1 MVSRKTASLSR
12 RNLLK
17 SASVLGGVPPLSAS
31 QNTPKGRMTVRDR
44 FWMYGQEAGAQNGH
58 YGLPG
63 KSYISE
69 AEAAFY
75 LSIPNLIL
83 GFCHRKP
90 ETLSQYR
97 QLAVACRPFKR
108 VVGSIVGCSGE
119 TDANDRD
126 LVLQLASETPNITGV
141 IMDDFFRHAGV
152 GALTV
157 EELRQVQQR
166 LKGGNTKLD
175 LWVVLYDKQL
185 EEPVSDYLALCDVIT
200 FWSLS
205 TLHDLE
211 QMPSSFAK
219 LEKLAPM
226 ARKMLGC
233 YMYNFGES
241 KPMPVSAMKFQC
253 ELALGWLQQGRIEGV
268 IFDESDICDFG
279 FDAVEWTRDWIR
291 QVGDQQLVVKR

>member
-1 MVSRKTASLSR
+1 MVSRETASLSR
-12 RNLLK
+12 RSLLK
-17 SASVLGGVPPLSAS
+17 SASVLGGVPLFSNPLEG
-31 QNTPKGRMTVRDR
+31 QRTVRNQITVRDR

-63 KSYISE
+63 NSYISE
-69 AEAAFY
+69 VEAAFY
-75 LSIPNLIL
+75 LSVPNLIL
-83 GFCHRKP
+83 GICHRKP
-90 ETLSQYR
+90 ESLSQYR

-108 VVGSIVGCSGE
+108 VVGSIVDCSGE

-141 IMDDFFRHAGV
+141 IMDDFFRQAGI
-152 GALTV
+152 GALSV

-166 LKGGNTKLD
+166 LNGGNKKLD

-219 LEKLAPM
+219 LEKLAPK

-253 ELALGWLQQGRIEGV
+253 E
-268 IFDESDICDFG
+268 
-279 FDAVEWTRDWIR
+279 
-291 QVGDQQLVVKR
+291 